1 MPTHRRRPCLSL
13 IQRFAR
19 CIRVPVHHYLF
30 SGIVL
35 AGKKVL
41 ADKAYSC
48 EKIRN
53 QLEKQGA
60 VLCIPDKSNSKM
72 KHSFD
77 AELYKRRNLVERFFQ
92 RVKNFR
98 HIAFRFDKLADCF
111 LNFVLLASSV
121 IPF

>member
-1 MPTHRRRPCLSL
+1 M
-13 IQRFAR
+13 
-19 CIRVPVHHYLF
+19 PVHHYLF